1 MDIKNEIA
9 ERLVGSSEVVKE
21 KVIDILFQKELD
33 RRTDACLKVIEKL
46 AELDKQYSKEN
57 KPDVVTYNEDGSIDK
72 SSYSK
77 DKVDALRKLREQR
90 TNLDNALKKALVDND
105 FSKVLELGK

>member
-1 MDIKNEIA
+1 MEIKNEIA
-9 ERLVGSSEVVKE
+9 ERLVGSSGVVKE

-46 AELDKQYSKEN
+46 AELDKQYKKEN
-57 KPDVVTYNEDGSIDK
+57 KPDIETYNEDGTVDK
-72 SSYSK
+72 QTYSK
-77 DKVDALRKLREQR
+77 EKAEALRRLREQR
-90 TNLDNALKKALVDND
+90 SNLDAALKKALEHND